1 MTKSYQIILMLAREI
16 LASPTSTVVVEQIFS
31 LRGYTLDA
39 PRSNMVIENIENQC
53 LFDDWVRAEKRAHNK
68 KIDDDDDEESK

>member
-39 PRSNMVIENIENQC
+39 PRSNMAIENIENQC

-68 KIDDDDDEESK
+68 KIDDDDEESK